1 MQLLGLVAIGVVA
14 GVAAGMFGIGGGL
27 IIVPA
32 LVLLY
37 GLSQHAAVGTSLGA
51 ILLPVGAFGSGWRWW
66 RKNSSPRPA
75 TTSVRASGSHG
86 SAIPADGAGAGVV
99 FAAVRGSIIVTIYH
113 VEGRATPV
121 NSWIVTPWATA
132 RARIPA
138 PSSATPPRM
147 WVPGPT

>member
-51 ILLPVGAFGSGWRWW
+51 ILLPVGALGAWVYYRNGNLNVRSALLIAAGLLVGAFLGAKLVQPVTDLTLRRMFGG
-66 RKNSSPRPA
+66 
-75 TTSVRASGSHG
+75 
-86 SAIPADGAGAGVV
+86 
-99 FAAVRGSIIVTIYH
+99 FMLLMSIKMLW
-113 VEGRATPV
+113 GK
-121 NSWIVTPWATA
+121 
-132 RARIPA
+132 
-138 PSSATPPRM
+138 
-147 WVPGPT
+147 